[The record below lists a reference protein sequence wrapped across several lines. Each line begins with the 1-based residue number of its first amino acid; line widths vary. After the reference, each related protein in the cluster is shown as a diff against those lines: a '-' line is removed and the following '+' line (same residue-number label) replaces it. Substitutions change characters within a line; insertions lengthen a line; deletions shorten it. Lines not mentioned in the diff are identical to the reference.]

1 MSKVIGEVNLNPSR
15 IEGTPDQVAVHIFKE
30 VICPSTEE
38 LLKNNPETAKVFA
51 YHIFGLALSQL
62 AEFHSTK
69 SLDKAVTVTPHNLLR
84 QLKKERNELRS

>member
-1 MSKVIGEVNLNPSR
+1 MSKVIGEVNLNPSC
-15 IEGTPDQVAVHIFKE
+15 IEGTPAEVAAHIFQKI
-30 VICPSTEE
+30 ICPSTEE

-69 SLDKAVTVTPHNLLR
+69 SLEKAVSVTLHNLLR
-84 QLKKERNELRS
+84 QLKKERNELRN

>member
-15 IEGTPDQVAVHIFKE
+15 IEGTPDQVAIHIFKE
-30 VICPSTEE
+30 VICPSTEG
-38 LLKNNPETAKVFA
+38 LLKNNPEAAKVFA

-69 SLDKAVTVTPHNLLR
+69 SLDKAVTVTLHKLLR
-84 QLKKERNELRS
+84 QLNKERNELKN

>member
-38 LLKNNPETAKVFA
+38 LLKNNPEAAKVFA
-51 YHIFGLALSQL
+51 YHIFGLSLSQL
-62 AEFHSTK
+62 AEFQSTK
-69 SLDKAVTVTPHNLLR
+69 NIEKLVTVTLHNLLR

>member
-1 MSKVIGEVNLNPSR
+1 MSKIIGEVNLNPNR
-15 IEGTPDQVAVHIFKE
+15 FEGTPDQVAVHIFKE

-38 LLKNNPETAKVFA
+38 LLKNNPEAAKVFA

-69 SLDKAVTVTPHNLLR
+69 SLDKSVSVTLHNLVQ
-84 QLKKERNELRS
+84 QLKKERNELKN